1 MSNIT
6 EQLLRGTSKG
16 VGAKAAL
23 ALEDGTVFF
32 GTACGAAG
40 EAFGEICFNTSLEGY
55 LEVISDPS
63 YAGQIITLTFPQIGN
78 YGVNLEDAQSGK
90 PALRGLVVRDM
101 CATPSNWR
109 SDMALG
115 EYLERNGVVARARSC
130 VTCAIMAPSARSSP
144 PSTMTWIACWRKC
157 A

>member
-1 MSNIT
+1 MSDIT

-32 GTACGAAG
+32 GAACGAAG

-63 YAGQIITLTFPQIGN
+63 YAGQIITLTYPQIG
-78 YGVNLEDAQSGK
+78 K
-90 PALRGLVVRDM
+90 LRREPRGR
-101 CATPSNWR
+101 AIGQAST
-109 SDMALG
+109 
-115 EYLERNGVVARARSC
+115 ARARGSRY
-130 VTCAIMAPSARSSP
+130 VRNAEQLAQRYGA
-144 PSTMTWIACWRKC
+144 WRIP
-157 A
+157 

>member
-1 MSNIT
+1 MSDIT

-16 VGAKAAL
+16 GWR
-23 ALEDGTVFF
+23 EGGF
-32 GTACGAAG
+32 GFRRWHRVLRHGVRCCGG
-40 EAFGEICFNTSLEGY
+40 AFGEICFNTSLEGY

-63 YAGQIITLTFPQIGN
+63 YAGQIITLTYPQVGN

-115 EYLERNGVVARARSC
+115 EYLERNGVVAIEGVDTRTLVRRVRDHGA
-130 VTCAIMAPSARSSP
+130 SARSSP
-144 PSTMTWIACWRKC
+144 PSMRRG
-157 A
+157 